1 MPTAGQLAVIRRWVG
16 SKVGRDGDLIDG
28 TDLDARLARLSGPEA
43 VALEI
48 LGQARADIVLGNP
61 TSFSIAGDQ
70 SEDWSK
76 NLEALDKHIATLERI
91 CGSPTVAVTRLRRSR
106 PGR

>member
-1 MPTAGQLAVIRRWVG
+1 MPTTDQLAVIRRWVG
-16 SKVGRDGDLIDG
+16 SKVGHDGDVIDG
-28 TDLDARLARLSGPEA
+28 TDLDARLARLTTPEA

-61 TSFSIAGDQ
+61 VSFTITGDQ

-76 NLEALDKHIATLERI
+76 NLEALDKHIALLERV
-91 CGSPTVAVTRLRRSR
+91 CGSATVAVTRIRRAR